1 MEENSSLNNAQELA
15 NFAKLTGYQTQPN
28 TNSTAATT
36 ASRETIPLLDAD
48 DISDDPY
55 TGKTKTQVW
64 SNPLAKL
71 GVVGSVF
78 AIAVGGIALFIAS
91 ANHMKPSAE
100 ASSTPTP
107 VAMASPDAKPVDEV
121 GDLKTQTALETQA
134 NAIQSASKAQPATS
148 NKNLPTTL
156 PSPSSQTPQRTPQY
170 SSPVSPA
177 SFFHPSSS
185 SSSASTQPV
194 DPMQA
199 WQTAQQ
205 LGSYGQIAY
214 AAVQAPSIEEV
225 SSSHSSPISAAD
237 TDYQQQQYQSDEDAI
252 INGTSRQFSR
262 ITTGAIATGS
272 LETPLIW
279 AQDLDASQQ
288 AQKFAMTLS
297 QPLTGADGS
306 VALPSGSVLI
316 LSINGVDQSGLVN
329 LSAVGAI
336 VPKDNTQK
344 LISLPPG
351 ALTVEGTNGRPL
363 LAQQYNGVG
372 HQIAHMDRSLA
383 LMGGL
388 AGLGQF
394 VTSPSNST
402 VSQSLTSTIS
412 SSTNRKV
419 NAGSIIG
426 SILNGAFSSLQQQV
440 SQRDTQEIQSLQ
452 NRPNVW
458 YVPEGQPLQVFV
470 NSSFE
475 VGL

>member
-1 MEENSSLNNAQELA
+1 MEENLSPNHLDELA
-15 NFAKLTGYQTQPN
+15 KFANLTGYQAQSS
-28 TNSTAATT
+28 STGAVT
-36 ASRETIPLLDAD
+36 SSNDTIPLLDAEDIED
-48 DISDDPY
+48 DHHAG
-55 TGKTKTQVW
+55 TTKTQIW
-64 SNPLAKL
+64 SNPFAKL
-71 GVVGSVF
+71 GVVGIVF
-78 AIAVGGIALFIAS
+78 AIAIAGIAFFIAS
-91 ANHMKPSAE
+91 ANHLKSSEVA
-100 ASSTPTP
+100 STPTP
-107 VAMASPDAKPVDEV
+107 VADASPSATPTDQV

-134 NAIQSASKAQPATS
+134 NALQNAKAQPVS
-148 NKNLPTTL
+148 NSSSNAPTTL
-156 PSPSSQTPQRTPQY
+156 PSPAAQSSRTPQY
-170 SSPVSPA
+170 SSPPPEAPA
-177 SFFHPSSS
+177 PSSFHS
-185 SSSASTQPV
+185 SGAGSAQAQHV

-205 LGSYGQIAY
+205 LGSYGQITY
-214 AAVQAPSIEEV
+214 ASIQAPSSDNGST
-225 SSSHSSPISAAD
+225 SSASPVSAAD

-262 ITTGAIATGS
+262 ISTGTIATGS

-288 AQKFAMTLS
+288 AQKLAMTLS
-297 QPLTGADGS
+297 QPLAGADGS

-316 LSINGVDQSGLVN
+316 LAINGVDESGLVS

-336 VPKDNTQK
+336 VQKDNTQK

-372 HQIAHMDRSLA
+372 RQIAHMDRSLA

-394 VTSPSNST
+394 VTSPTSST
-402 VSQSLTSTIS
+402 LSQSLTSTIS

-419 NAGSIIG
+419 NAGTIIG
-426 SILNGAFSSLQQQV
+426 SILNGAFGSLQQQV
-440 SQRDTQEIQSLQ
+440 SQRDTQQIQSLQ
-452 NRPNVW
+452 SRPNVW